1 MAENPIGVRPD
12 ENPRQGAGGRTERE
26 VNERQRALETTRDA
40 DKRRSS
46 VARRTPMFGTTSS
59 PFSLMRR
66 MADDIERL
74 FSNFDYGR
82 VGYGLNDPPR
92 YSSGME
98 SWRSGNRML
107 EATWAPQLETFRK
120 DGRLVLRADLPGLS
134 KDDVD
139 IEIDDDMLT
148 ISGERTDEFK
158 DDRDDYYRTER
169 SYGRFFR
176 AIQLPDG
183 VNPAEIDATFKDG
196 VLEVTI
202 PEPKVS
208 ESRRQ
213 RQVKIR

>member
-59 PFSLMRR
+59 PLSLMRR

-134 KDDVD
+134 KDTNGLPATPRLRSDAVRPHQAGLHRAGGRTTPRPVD
-139 IEIDDDMLT
+139 RTGSLT
-148 ISGERTDEFK
+148 GPECS
-158 DDRDDYYRTER
+158 
-169 SYGRFFR
+169 R
-176 AIQLPDG
+176 ALSRLPI
-183 VNPAEIDATFKDG
+183 PAGMAGSTAAHP
-196 VLEVTI
+196 T
-202 PEPKVS
+202 
-208 ESRRQ
+208 RQ
-213 RQVKIR
+213 RPRTAATPGGSGHP